1 MYEIEYELREE
12 DLVHFNELLLK
23 DNQDLQKNLRKNGLI
38 VPGIMFFIG
47 LFYYFYY
54 GDMMTTAYISFL
66 AIGWGII
73 SPRMM
78 KMDMRR
84 QLLESYT
91 EKDREELLGVHKL
104 RIEQDELFEKSP
116 GGKHSTPWQDML
128 RVEHLEKY
136 VHIFV
141 AIDSAIIIPIDTIKS
156 GDIDKFSKQAEDMID
171 RLS

>member
-23 DNQDLQKNLRKNGLI
+23 DNEELQKNLRKNRLF

-54 GDMMTTAYISFL
+54 GDMMTTAYISLL

-91 EKDREELLGVHKL
+91 EKDRSELLGTHTLK
-104 RIEQDELFEKSP
+104 IEQTQLSEKSP

-136 VHIFV
+136 VHIF
-141 AIDSAIIIPIDTIKS
+141 IDINSAIIIPIETIKS
-156 GDIDKFSKQAEDMID
+156 GDIDKFSQQAEEMID